1 LMSCAFMLN
10 CCCRQM
16 VRLKRIDLWIDSPV
30 FDYMVSDM
38 SRIRIPIAF

>member
-1 LMSCAFMLN
+1 
-10 CCCRQM
+10 M